1 MRLYRPKSPEPE
13 APAIDRRFRFS
24 NAALEAL
31 PPHDPDSPSR
41 EAEYS
46 DTEVVGLRM
55 LVSKSGRRFF
65 YFRYRFRGRK
75 RALRVGEFP
84 SVSLKDA
91 RQKCHE
97 AKAVL
102 ARDMDPAA
110 EREERLGIPTFA
122 AYAVDYLAW
131 ARQHKRSWR
140 DDESRINLELVPRFG
155 KLTLDAITPRDIQRM
170 HAEIRERTS
179 NSTANRYLGLMGRMY
194 SLANEWQVYDKNPA
208 HRVKKVPE
216 NAPRERFL
224 SREEMGRLL
233 EALDASPS
241 RSAAD
246 ALKFLILTGLRKNEA
261 LQLEWKRVNL
271 SDGTVY
277 LAQTKS
283 GKPRTVVL
291 NTPARELLQQRWEA
305 REGDHPYV
313 FPGRLVGQ
321 PVNNPQKAFD
331 EALTKA
337 KIEGNV
343 VIHTLR
349 HSFASLAINAGA
361 TLYDVSKLLGHS
373 TTATTTRYAHHE
385 RGVLLRASEQAAS
398 QLARTGTD
406 G

>member
-1 MRLYRPKSPEPE
+1 MKLYRRKSPEPE
-13 APAIDRRFRFS
+13 APAIERRFRFS
-24 NAALEAL
+24 HAALEAL

-41 EAEYS
+41 EMEYS
-46 DTEVVGLRM
+46 DAEVVGLRL
-55 LVSKSGRRFF
+55 LVSKTSRRFF

-75 RALRVGEFP
+75 RALRIGEFP
-84 SVSLKDA
+84 SVSVKDA
-91 RQKCHE
+91 RQRCHE
-97 AKAVL
+97 AKATL
-102 ARDMDPAA
+102 ARDVDPAA

-131 ARQHKRSWR
+131 AKQHKRSWR
-140 DDESRINLELVPRFG
+140 DDESRLNLELVPRFG

-170 HAEIRERTS
+170 HAEIRERTT

-208 HRVKKVPE
+208 HKVKKVAE

-224 SREEMGRLL
+224 SREEIGRLL
-233 EALDASPS
+233 VALDASPS
-241 RSAAD
+241 RTAAD
-246 ALKFLILTGLRKNEA
+246 ALKFLIFTGLRKNEG

-271 SDGTVY
+271 ADGTVY

-291 NTPARELLQQRWEA
+291 NTLARELLQQRWDT

-313 FPGRLVGQ
+313 FPGRYAGQ
-321 PVNNPQKAFD
+321 HFSSPQKAFD
-331 EALTKA
+331 EALKKA
-337 KIEGNV
+337 KIEGEV

-373 TTATTTRYAHHE
+373 TTQTTTRYAHHE

-398 QLARTGTD
+398 QLARTGTE

>member
-1 MRLYRPKSPEPE
+1 MKLYLKRPALPEPPPVE
-13 APAIDRRFRFS
+13 RRFRFTH
-24 NAALEAL
+24 AALEAL

-46 DTEVVGLRM
+46 DTEVIGLRM
-55 LVSKSGRRFF
+55 LVSKTGRRFF

-75 RALRVGEFP
+75 RVLRLGEFP
-84 SVSLKDA
+84 SVSIKDA
-91 RQKCHE
+91 RQRCHE
-97 AKAVL
+97 AKATL
-102 ARDMDPAA
+102 ARDVDPAA

-122 AYAVDYLAW
+122 AYALDYLAW
-131 ARQHKRSWR
+131 AKQHKRSWR
-140 DDESRINLELVPRFG
+140 DDESRINLELTPRFG

-179 NSTANRYLGLMGRMY
+179 NSTANRYLGLIGRMY

-216 NAPRERFL
+216 NTPRERFL
-224 SREEMGRLL
+224 SREEIGRLL
-233 EALDASPS
+233 EALDTSPS
-241 RSAAD
+241 RAAAD
-246 ALKFLILTGLRKNEA
+246 ALKLLIFTGLRKGEA
-261 LQLEWKRVNL
+261 LSLTWDRTRL
-271 SDGTVY
+271 ADGTVY

-291 NTPARELLQQRWEA
+291 NTPARELLQQRWET

-313 FPGRLVGQ
+313 FPGRLAGQ
-321 PVNNPQKAFD
+321 PVNNPQKVFEDACTRA
-331 EALTKA
+331 E
-337 KIEGNV
+337 IEGAC
-343 VIHTLR
+343 IHTLR

-385 RGVLLRASEQAAS
+385 RSALLRASEQAAS

>member
-1 MRLYRPKSPEPE
+1 MRPVQSQSQPQPKPVE
-13 APAIDRRFRFS
+13 RRFRFS
-24 NAALEAL
+24 HAALEAL
-31 PPHDPDSPSR
+31 PPHDADSPSR
-41 EAEYS
+41 EMEYS
-46 DTEVVGLRM
+46 DTEVVGLRV
-55 LVSKSGRRFF
+55 LVSKTGRRFF

-75 RALRVGEFP
+75 RALRIGEFP
-84 SVSLKDA
+84 GVALKDA
-91 RQKCHE
+91 RQRCHE
-97 AKAVL
+97 AKAIL
-102 ARDMDPAA
+102 ARNVDPAA

-140 DDESRINLELVPRFG
+140 DDESRLNLELIPRFG
-155 KLTLDAITPRDIQRM
+155 KLTLDAISPRDIQRM

-179 NSTANRYLGLMGRMY
+179 NSTANRYLGLLGRMY

-224 SREEMGRLL
+224 SREEIGRLL

-246 ALKFLILTGLRKNEA
+246 ALKFLTLTGLRKNEA
-261 LQLEWKRVNL
+261 LQLEWRRVNL
-271 SDGTVY
+271 AEGTVY

-291 NTPARELLQQRWEA
+291 NTPARELLQQRWEM
-305 REGDHPYV
+305 REGEHPYV
-313 FPGRLVGQ
+313 FPGRIQGQ
-321 PVNNPQKAFD
+321 PVNNPQKAFE
-331 EALTKA
+331 EACA
-337 KIEGNV
+337 RAGIAGAC
-343 VIHTLR
+343 IHTLR

-361 TLYDVSKLLGHS
+361 TLYDVSRLLGHS
-373 TTATTTRYAHHE
+373 TTQTTTRYAHHE
-385 RGVLLRASEQAAS
+385 RGALLRASEQAAS
-398 QLARTGTD
+398 QLGKTGTE

>member
-1 MRLYRPKSPEPE
+1 MKLYRRKSPEPD
-13 APAIDRRFRFS
+13 APKIDRRFRFS
-24 NAALEAL
+24 HAALEAL

-41 EAEYS
+41 EMEYS
-46 DTEVVGLRM
+46 DTEVVGLRL
-55 LVSKSGRRFF
+55 LVSKTGRRFF

-75 RALRVGEFP
+75 RALRIGEFP
-84 SVSLKDA
+84 SVSVKDA

-97 AKAVL
+97 AKATL
-102 ARDMDPAA
+102 ARDCDPAA

-140 DDESRINLELVPRFG
+140 DDESRLNLELVPRFG

-170 HAEIRERTS
+170 HAEIRERTT

-208 HRVKKVPE
+208 HKVKKVAE

-224 SREEMGRLL
+224 SREEIARLL

-241 RSAAD
+241 RTAAD
-246 ALKFLILTGLRKNEA
+246 ALKFLIFTGLRKNEA

-291 NTPARELLQQRWEA
+291 NTLARELLQQRWEN
-305 REGDHPYV
+305 REGDHPFV
-313 FPGRLVGQ
+313 FPGRYAGQ
-321 PVNNPQKAFD
+321 HFSSPQKAFD
-331 EALTKA
+331 EALKKA

-373 TTATTTRYAHHE
+373 TTQTTTRYAHHE
-385 RGVLLRASEQAAS
+385 RGALLRASEQAAS
-398 QLARTGTD
+398 QLARTGTE

>member
-13 APAIDRRFRFS
+13 AAKIDRRFRFS
-24 NAALEAL
+24 HAALEAL
-31 PPHDPDSPSR
+31 PPHDADSPSR

-46 DTEVVGLRM
+46 DAEVVGLRV
-55 LVSKSGRRFF
+55 LVSKTGRRFF

-75 RALRVGEFP
+75 RALRIGEFP
-84 SVSLKDA
+84 SVSVKDA

-97 AKAVL
+97 AKATL
-102 ARDMDPAA
+102 AHDRDPAA

-131 ARQHKRSWR
+131 AKQHKRSWR
-140 DDESRINLELVPRFG
+140 DDESRINLELTPRFG

-224 SREEMGRLL
+224 SREEIGRLL

-241 RSAAD
+241 RAAAD

-261 LQLEWKRVNL
+261 LQLEWRRVNL
-271 SDGTVY
+271 ADGTVY

-305 REGDHPYV
+305 REEEHPYV
-313 FPGRLVGQ
+313 FPGRLKGQ
-321 PVNNPQKAFD
+321 PVNNPQKVFEDAC
-331 EALTKA
+331 TRA
-337 KIEGNV
+337 KIKGAC
-343 VIHTLR
+343 IHTLR

-373 TTATTTRYAHHE
+373 TTQTTTRYAHHE
-385 RGVLLRASEQAAS
+385 RGALLRASEQAAS
-398 QLARTGTD
+398 QLARTGTE

>member
-1 MRLYRPKSPEPE
+1 MKRTNTN
-13 APAIDRRFRFS
+13 ARRFRFTH
-24 NAALEAL
+24 ALLEAL
-31 PPHDPDSPSR
+31 PAHDPDSPSR
-41 EAEYS
+41 EMEYS
-46 DTEVVGLRM
+46 DAEVVGLR
-55 LVSKSGRRFF
+55 LLASKTGRRFF
-65 YFRYRFRGRK
+65 YFRYRIRGRK
-75 RALRVGEFP
+75 RALRIGEFP

-91 RQKCHE
+91 RQRCHE
-97 AKAVL
+97 AKAAL
-102 ARDMDPAA
+102 ARDADPAA
-110 EREERLGIPTFA
+110 EREERLGIPTFV

-131 ARQHKRSWR
+131 AKQHKKSWR
-140 DDESRINLELVPRFG
+140 DDESRINQVLAPRFG

-179 NSTANRYLGLMGRMY
+179 NSTANRFLGLMGRMY

-224 SREEMGRLL
+224 SREEIGSLL

-246 ALKFLILTGLRKNEA
+246 ALKFLVFTGLRKNEA
-261 LQLEWKRVNL
+261 LRLEWRRANL
-271 SDGTVY
+271 AEGTVY

-305 REGDHPYV
+305 REGEHPFV
-313 FPGRLVGQ
+313 FPGRVAGQ
-321 PVNNPQKAFD
+321 PLNNPTKVFD
-331 EALTKA
+331 EACRRAEITGA
-337 KIEGNV
+337 C
-343 VIHTLR
+343 IHTLR

-373 TTATTTRYAHHE
+373 TTRTTTRYAHHE
-385 RGVLLRASEQAAS
+385 RATLLRASEQAAS
-398 QLARTGTD
+398 QMAKTGAE